1 MPSSVTWLLRLRN
14 LCTTVLAPDDVLEM
28 FLSEASGSD
37 LHQQLSL
44 IALSLAM
51 PF

>member
-14 LCTTVLAPDDVLEM
+14 LCTTVLAPDDVLET

-37 LHQQLSL
+37 LSL